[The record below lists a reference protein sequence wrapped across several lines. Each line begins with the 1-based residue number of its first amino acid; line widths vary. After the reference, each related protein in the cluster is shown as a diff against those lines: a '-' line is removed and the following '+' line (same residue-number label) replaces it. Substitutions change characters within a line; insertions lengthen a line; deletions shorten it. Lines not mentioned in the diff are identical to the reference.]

1 MENKRDNLVE
11 PLTAPKTETVPEA
24 AVQTKPAKKKRST
37 LRIMVE
43 GGVCIALA
51 IALSYLK
58 IPIGLEFG
66 GFGGSI
72 DLVMIPLIV
81 FAMRSN
87 AGWGIGAGLIFGL
100 LKFFFAGGSAI
111 NWQSM
116 LLDYVVAYGMV
127 GLAGLFHRHFKLM
140 PLAAF
145 VGCLGRF
152 AIHYL
157 SGITIYKITGLE
169 KILNVETASPSLYSV
184 LYNGSYMLPNTIIA
198 VVVCC
203 LLLAMPQI
211 LKQPE

>member
-1 MENKRDNLVE
+1 M
-11 PLTAPKTETVPEA
+11 
-24 AVQTKPAKKKRST
+24 QTKQKRNIRT
-37 LRIMVE
+37 MAE

-87 AGWGIGAGLIFGL
+87 AGWGIGAGLIFGT
-100 LKFFFAGGSAI
+100 LKFFFAGGSAL

-116 LLDYVVAYGMV
+116 LLDYSVAYAMV
-127 GLAGLFHRHFKLM
+127 GLAGLFHKNYKLI

-152 AIHYL
+152 AIHFL
-157 SGITIYKITGLE
+157 SGVTIYAISGLE
-169 KILNVETASPSLYSV
+169 KILNVETASPALYSL
-184 LYNGSYMLPNTIIA
+184 LYNGSYMLPNTILA
-198 VVVCC
+198 VVVCA
-203 LLLAMPQI
+203 LLLAVPRI
-211 LKQPE
+211 VKRPE